1 MYRIRKEIQP
11 AARHEESFLLAP
23 MNILTVVYLAVGLVL
38 LVGGAELL
46 VKGASKLA
54 ATMGISP
61 LIIGLTVVAFGTS
74 APELAVSVNASLNG
88 QADIALGNVVG
99 SNICNVLLILGT
111 SAVIAPL
118 VVAQQLVRLDVPI
131 MIGVSALTLFFGL
144 DGRINRSDG
153 VVLFL
158 GGLVYTLFLLYQ
170 SRQEKDEGIQAEY
183 ARYGDRSLSLRETS
197 SNVAL
202 FIGGIIMLVTGS
214 QLLVNSAVA
223 IAEFFGASPL
233 IIGLTIIAFGTSLP
247 ELATSVMA
255 SIRGERDIA
264 VGNIIGSNIF
274 NILVVLGLSSAVSTT
289 GVGISKSAMSFDLP
303 VMLAVA
309 VMCLPICFTGNEV
322 SRREGLLLLLYYLL
336 YIGYLVSHATN
347 PDSLWADSIG
357 YVVIPLTAL
366 MLGLLGWRTWQT
378 MKQRGKS
385 LQDR

>member
-1 MYRIRKEIQP
+1 
-11 AARHEESFLLAP
+11 

-46 VKGASKLA
+46 IKGASKLA
-54 ATMGISP
+54 ATLGVSP

-74 APELAVSVNASLNG
+74 APELAVSLNASLNG

-99 SNICNVLLILGT
+99 SNICNILLILGT

-131 MIGVSALTLFFGL
+131 MIGVSALVVFFGL
-144 DGRINRSDG
+144 DGRIDRSDG
-153 VVLFL
+153 VILFL
-158 GGLVYTLFLLYQ
+158 GGLAYTVFLLYQ
-170 SRQEKDEGIQAEY
+170 SQQEKDEGIQAEY
-183 ARYGDRSLSLRETS
+183 AKFGDRSLSIRETS
-197 SNVAL
+197 SNVGL
-202 FIGGIIMLVTGS
+202 FIGGAVLLVTGS
-214 QLLVNSAVA
+214 QLLVNSAVS
-223 IAEFFGASPL
+223 IAEYFGASPL
-233 IIGLTIIAFGTSLP
+233 IVGLTVIAFGTSLP

-289 GVGISKSAMSFDLP
+289 GVSISKSAMSFDLP

-336 YIGYLVSHATN
+336 YIGYLVSHATD
-347 PDSLWADSIG
+347 PDSLWADSIS
-357 YVVIPLTAL
+357 YVVVPLTAL
-366 MLGLLGWRTWQT
+366 MLGLLSWRTWQT
-378 MKQRGKS
+378 MRQRRS
-385 LQDR
+385 ADLRDR